1 MASSHNKVTGRR
13 SRLRAGTIERPTRA
27 TRGANATATPKM
39 TGKMS
44 LPGCALDGGIGLAL
58 ASPKLHEIEKSS
70 HLQRF
75 AY

>member
-1 MASSHNKVTGRR
+1 MASGSQQSDGASIAPARWRDREPIR
-13 SRLRAGTIERPTRA
+13 S

-44 LPGCALDGGIGLAL
+44 LLGHALDGGIGLAL
-58 ASPKLHEIEKSS
+58 ASPKLRGVEKSS